1 MQSLARLQSVLSDMQ
16 LSQQRLRDAIADS
29 TTTAERLMVFRVIEA
44 RDSIGR
50 GHWYTCSSC
59 GHIYVVGNCGQLNE
73 AAMCPECGT
82 GIGGGSSSLP
92 ASAFETEMT
101 G

>member
-16 LSQQRLRDAIADS
+16 DSQQRLQEAIANS
-29 TTTAERLMVFRVIEA
+29 ITTAERRMVFRVIEA

-50 GHWYTCSSC
+50 GHWYTCSHCS
-59 GHIYVVGNCGQLNE
+59 HIYVVGNCGQLNE
-73 AAMCPECGT
+73 AAVCPECGT
-82 GIGGGSSSLP
+82 RIGGGS
-92 ASAFETEMT
+92 ASRRADAFESEMS